1 MREGDGVPA
10 PDSEQVPK
18 PYDDRFGVEKED
30 EKYKE
35 VREVVVASISIQLSV
50 HHEELD
56 GGSGLYP
63 VENVVEKPMLLDPCP
78 PRP

>member
-1 MREGDGVPA
+1 M
-10 PDSEQVPK
+10 
-18 PYDDRFGVEKED
+18 EKED